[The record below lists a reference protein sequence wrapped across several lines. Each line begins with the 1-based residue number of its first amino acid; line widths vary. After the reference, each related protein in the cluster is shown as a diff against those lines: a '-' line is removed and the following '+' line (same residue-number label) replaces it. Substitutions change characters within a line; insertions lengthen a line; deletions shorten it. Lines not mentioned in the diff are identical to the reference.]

1 LEAVSGPV
9 LTKSQSKAIYPFFL
23 FFCVFFGCASGK
35 KNLKKEKLKQATF
48 PFGTNE
54 KESSSVSFS
63 WALFF
68 PLPSQASC

>member
-1 LEAVSGPV
+1 MNIFLLADFSVV
-9 LTKSQSKAIYPFFL
+9 LFLSLFPFF
-23 FFCVFFGCASGK
+23 FVFFGCASGK